1 MGTSRWPGGEAY
13 DARVHIPIR
22 REDPD
27 PAAVASILDDLPESA
42 SMPRR
47 TEDYLAAAEHM
58 VTYLATTPEGESV
71 GVLLL
76 EPHFRESVEVYVM
89 AVRKGYLRQGIGRRL
104 LAVVESDARAF
115 GARLVVVKTI
125 GPSDPNPRAAATRA
139 FYHDVGFLP
148 VEEFADMWDG
158 RPALMMIKTL

>member
-1 MGTSRWPGGEAY
+1 
-13 DARVHIPIR
+13 ARVHIPIR

-27 PAAVASILDDLPESA
+27 PAVVASILADLPEGV
-42 SMPRR
+42 SMPRPNE
-47 TEDYLAAAEHM
+47 TYLAAAEHM
-58 VTYLATTPEGESV
+58 VTYLATTPAGDTV

-104 LAVVESDARAF
+104 LAVVEADARAF

-148 VEEFADMWDG
+148 VEEFQDWWEG
-158 RPALMMIKTL
+158 RPALMMIKAL

>member
-1 MGTSRWPGGEAY
+1 MY
-13 DARVHIPIR
+13 IPIH

-27 PAAVASILDDLPESA
+27 PATVASILADLPEGI
-42 SMPRR
+42 SMPRPN
-47 TEDYLAAAEHM
+47 EVYLAAAEHM
-58 VTYLATTPEGESV
+58 VTYLATTDEGEKV

-76 EPHFRESVEVYVM
+76 QPHFDESVEVYLM

-104 LAVVESDARAF
+104 LAAVEADAKAF
-115 GARLVVVKTI
+115 GVKLVEVKMI

-148 VEEFADMWDG
+148 VEEFPDTWEG
-158 RPALMMIKTL
+158 RPALIMIKAL

>member
-1 MGTSRWPGGEAY
+1 MY
-13 DARVHIPIR
+13 FPIR

-27 PAAVASILDDLPESA
+27 PVTVASILADLPESA
-42 SMPRR
+42 SMPRPAQ
-47 TEDYLAAAEHM
+47 DYLAAAEHM
-58 VTYLATTPEGESV
+58 VTYLATTEQGEAI

-89 AVRKGYLRQGIGRRL
+89 AVRKEYLRQGIGRRL
-104 LAVVESDARAF
+104 LAVVEADARAF
-115 GARLVVVKTI
+115 GARLLVVKTI

-148 VEEFADMWDG
+148 VEEFENVWEG
-158 RPALMMIKTL
+158 RPALVMVKVL

>member
-1 MGTSRWPGGEAY
+1 
-13 DARVHIPIR
+13 VHIR

-27 PAAVASILDDLPESA
+27 PAAVASILADLPEGI
-42 SMPRR
+42 SMPRT
-47 TEDYLAAAEHM
+47 TEAYLAAAEHM
-58 VTYLATTPEGESV
+58 VTYLATTPEGEPI

-104 LAVVESDARAF
+104 LAAVEADARAF

-148 VEEFADMWDG
+148 VEEFGDVWEG